1 MLPKKQPAPPSWV
14 YWECWEWVE
23 APARWWLMFTEDFVT
38 SSPCDSSGSSR
49 PSNWLHSLFQSHP
62 RNSFS
67 FRNSHSWRRTFPG
80 RAWSPRKG
88 SGESTLC
95 PLIGARWG
103 HLGTPIPSVPPD
115 SRGSNP
121 PGDSSRSKGGP
132 GISTATFHTRFPTSN
147 PLVQRQNLEQ
157 ATANSIF
164 PMQGTIPGYFTLP
177 WRWRECGNT
186 PCYIPKTRNW

>member
-1 MLPKKQPAPPSWV
+1 MGNSSLPGPFNHILVHSTAGKSNRIPPTGIREHLVLPKKQPAPPSWI

-88 SGESTLC
+88 SGQSPSC

-103 HLGTPIPSVPPD
+103 HLGTPIPSAPPD

-121 PGDSSRSKGGP
+121 PGDSSRSK
-132 GISTATFHTRFPTSN
+132 
-147 PLVQRQNLEQ
+147 
-157 ATANSIF
+157 
-164 PMQGTIPGYFTLP
+164 
-177 WRWRECGNT
+177 
-186 PCYIPKTRNW
+186 